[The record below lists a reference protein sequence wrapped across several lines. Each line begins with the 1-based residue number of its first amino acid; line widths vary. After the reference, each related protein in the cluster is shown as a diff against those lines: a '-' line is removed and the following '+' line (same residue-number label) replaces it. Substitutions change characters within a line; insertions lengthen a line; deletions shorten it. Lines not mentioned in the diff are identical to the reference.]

1 MKVALFEFE
10 PKRLSRFLL
19 KTGDHCSDDAS
30 NGSMI
35 DIEWSLLFRFDRSD
49 AGLQKKRQLLSYTA
63 IFENMQR
70 KCVTSPNIAFETT
83 AFNEWPPVLN
93 GQLWSKTQV

>member
-19 KTGDHCSDDAS
+19 KTGDHCSDDVS

-49 AGLQKKRQLLSYTA
+49 AGLQKKGAAVKLYNY
-63 IFENMQR
+63 I
-70 KCVTSPNIAFETT
+70 
-83 AFNEWPPVLN
+83 
-93 GQLWSKTQV
+93 